1 MATIQ
6 FKRGS
11 TATLQNILP
20 AAGEPVWDKELE
32 KLKVGDGVRLYS
44 ELPYVGDV
52 SVDDSS
58 IEFDSSN
65 LVSIFGFE
73 DADEL
78 SSPVKSE
85 DGKIE
90 WKLLASKEDLEEIE
104 ATISDDLAEV
114 VDYIENTL
122 KPQLED
128 IEEDVDSIKDNI
140 IHIQQEQQDFDNR
153 LDAVEDILEDIHP
166 EDIQEAIEKVE
177 TFDGQVDLIEDKLAE
192 HEDRIDALEQGSG
205 QGISPDDIFIIYGGS
220 ATDVIIDAHD
230 SQGGN

>member
-11 TATLQNILP
+11 TATLQNIIP
-20 AAGEPVWDKELE
+20 AAGEPVWDKQLE

-58 IEFDSSN
+58 VEFDSN
-65 LVSIFGFE
+65 DLVSIFGFE
-73 DADEL
+73 NADED
-78 SSPVKSE
+78 SSPVKSG

-90 WKLLASKEDLEEIE
+90 WKLLASKDDLEEVE
-104 ATISDDLAEV
+104 ATLSDDLADI

-128 IEEDVDSIKDNI
+128 IEDDVDSIKDNI

-153 LDAVEDILEDIHP
+153 LDEIESTLAEINP
-166 EDIQEAIEKVE
+166 EEIREAIEKVE
-177 TFDGQVDLIEDKLAE
+177 TFDGQLDLLEDKVAD
-192 HEDRIDALEQGSG
+192 HEARIDALEEGG
-205 QGISPDDIFIIYGGS
+205 GGISPDDIFIIYGGS

-230 SQGGN
+230 IQGG